1 MPKGTANMSYDYLI
15 VDDHDLHLFVDFQ
28 FRQVLHVRFKECDLA
43 SFPTRAE
50 LREAMVAMG
59 AKAPY

>member
-1 MPKGTANMSYDYLI
+1 MSYDYLI